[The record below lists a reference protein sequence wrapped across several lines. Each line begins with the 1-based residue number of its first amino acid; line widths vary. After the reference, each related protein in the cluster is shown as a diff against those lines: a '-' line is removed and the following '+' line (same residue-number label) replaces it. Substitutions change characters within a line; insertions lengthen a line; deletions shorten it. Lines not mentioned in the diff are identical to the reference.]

1 MSKFLI
7 VIGLLLCTSQTV
19 SAGIVVNEIAW
30 MGTSTSTN
38 DEWIELYNNGTTPIT
53 IDGWILQASDGSPII
68 NLTGTIS
75 AGGFYVLERTDDS
88 TVPNISAGVIYS
100 GALSN
105 DGETLILK
113 DNTEQVIE
121 TISESGGWS
130 AGNASSK
137 ETMQRTP
144 SGTWITAAAT
154 PGAMNAATGTISTG
168 SGTTSGSSGTNTGTT
183 TPPIASSNEEKGDED
198 LVIRIKP
205 DPKYSAR
212 MITPEILVQQVPL
225 DFSSEV
231 KRDGNIND
239 IHGKFEW
246 SMGDGGSFSFIQST
260 PIIYTYQE
268 PGEYVVMLRY
278 YSNVFKKD
286 PDTIHQKTI
295 TVIPATV
302 AVTAHPNNTIELTNT
317 STGDINLGGWV
328 LQRDTSRFIFPTYTI
343 LPKDKKIIIP
353 ASVHQLSYSKS
364 TATLATPT
372 GYITKNSY
380 TNLVSNKSFE
390 RPLYTPELL
399 TTTDISTA
407 PAIDNESGTLFSES
421 NSISIPESRS
431 KTPLLFGGLFG
442 LLLSGAT
449 YGMKYIPKEES
460 PVSTERQ

>member
-1 MSKFLI
+1 MSKFYI
-7 VIGLLLCTSQTV
+7 VIVFLLCITRIA
-19 SAGIVVNEIAW
+19 SANVVINEIAW
-30 MGTSTSTN
+30 MGTNTSVN
-38 DEWIELYNNGTTPIT
+38 DEWIELYNNGTAPIT
-53 IDGWILQASDGSPII
+53 IDGWVLKAADGSPII
-68 NLTGTIS
+68 NLIGTIS
-75 AGGFYVLERTDDS
+75 AGGFYLLERTDDT
-88 TVPNISAGVIYS
+88 TVPSIPAGVIFS

-105 DGETLILK
+105 DGETLELK
-113 DNTEQVIE
+113 NNTEQIIE
-121 TISESGGWS
+121 TLSASSGWPG
-130 AGNASSK
+130 GNATSK

-144 SGTWITAAAT
+144 SGTWITATAT
-154 PGAMNAATGTISTG
+154 PGAMNTTT
-168 SGTTSGSSGTNTGTT
+168 GTTSTTGTGSSGTTGTT
-183 TPPIASSNEEKGDED
+183 TTSSTTATVSNLEKGDED
-198 LVIRIKP
+198 IVFKIEP

-212 MITPEILVQQVPL
+212 MITPETFVQQVPS

-231 KRDGNIND
+231 KKDGIIND
-239 IHGKFEW
+239 IRGKFEW
-246 SMGDGGSFSFIQST
+246 SMGDGGSFNFNQST
-260 PIIYTYQE
+260 PFTYTYQE

-278 YSNVFKKD
+278 YSNVFKIN

-302 AVTAHPNNTIELTNT
+302 AITAHTNNAIELINT
-317 STGDINLGGWV
+317 STGDINLGGWI

-353 ASVHQLSYSKS
+353 ASVHQLPYSKS
-364 TATLATPT
+364 TTTLATPT

-380 TNLVSNKSFE
+380 TNPVSNRSFE

-407 PAIDNESGTLFSES
+407 TAIDNESGTLFSES

-460 PVSTERQ
+460 PVSTEHQ